1 MEELLDELK
10 DYVVECEIFGKRVS
24 HPYVHIVGVLDT
36 ATINL
41 LYTQKKIAIDR
52 AIENEQYS
60 TYVYLHEK
68 PYRIN
73 AFDSI
78 ENLLTD
84 AEYWSLLADVCIG
97 TENMWQE
104 KHLIHELLTAD
115 RSDRHL
121 MMDADEYEQ
130 YKELPETLTVY
141 RGCITG
147 KNEDGFSWTLD
158 QSRAKWFSERLA
170 RDGDEPIVLER
181 TIKRDDAI
189 AYFTRRGE
197 SEILLIDNYF

>member
-1 MEELLDELK
+1 MEELLDELQ
-10 DYVVECEIFGKRVS
+10 DYVVECEIFGRRVS

-36 ATINL
+36 ATINM

-52 AIENEQYS
+52 AIENQQYS

-84 AEYWSLLADVCIG
+84 SEYWSLLADVCIG

-104 KHLIHELLTAD
+104 KYLFRELLTAD

-121 MMDADEYEQ
+121 MMDSDEYEQ
-130 YKELPETLTVY
+130 YQKLGETLTVY
-141 RGCITG
+141 RGCIAG
-147 KNEDGFSWTLD
+147 QNEDGFSWTLD
-158 QSRAKWFSERLA
+158 PSRAKWFSERLA

-181 TIKRDDAI
+181 TINRSEAI
-189 AYFTRRGE
+189 ALFTRRGE
-197 SEILLIDNYF
+197 SEILLIDNY